1 MLLLDRNIS
10 QFQQNIQY
18 LSVDELEVTT
28 AMKKEIQANITKN
41 VVKNSTV
48 PNLTNAT
55 NLKKEDPLMNRTPIN
70 MMPTLT
76 TKATTVTM
84 VGVRLQLT
92 PSSPSPPPKAPGP
105 VMT

>member
-41 VVKNSTV
+41 IVKKSTV